1 MNKFISIMLPAM
13 LSMTFAG
20 AVSAAECKPYKKMR
34 NMYRI
39 VDDDGKVFFSGSP
52 NHPACSDLIEN
63 GMGRER
69 KEIQQPQAAEQPATK
84 STKKSRNN

>member
-1 MNKFISIMLPAM
+1 MVKFISIILPAM
-13 LSMTFAG
+13 LSMTLMSD
-20 AVSAAECKPYKKMR
+20 VSAAECKPYKKMR

-69 KEIQQPQAAEQPATK
+69 KQIQQPQAAETPAAKTN
-84 STKKSRNN
+84 KKSQN